1 MKQIETRF
9 RREMIFLQSDEERS
23 FENEFDKFITEKEI
37 THESST
43 SHISEQNDHSEKKKH
58 ILIMKARIMR
68 IKINLSNYLWSW
80 IYQTID
86 YLMNRIL
93 MTKHEWKIP
102 FELVQNKKS
111 FLDHLRKF
119 DCKVYLIHKN
129 LSRKHKLASRAHIEF
144 LIKYDSTNIFMTWVF
159 SEKKMIRTR
168 NAIFDER
175 LFYKKDGELN
185 LMQLI
190 NKSIIESSFDV
201 SELFTRVIEVE
212 SNDEQ
217 LLEIFKELENVHLAD
232 KEKRKDDYSGFFL
245 ISEIISE
252 SNTSMNVISRDD
264 DIKNDFISRS
274 VAISED
280 DDIFHDFDDIIEDVD
295 IHDAQASIDTKRA
308 DI

>member
-1 MKQIETRF
+1 
-9 RREMIFLQSDEERS
+9 
-23 FENEFDKFITEKEI
+23 
-37 THESST
+37 
-43 SHISEQNDHSEKKKH
+43 
-58 ILIMKARIMR
+58 
-68 IKINLSNYLWSW
+68 
-80 IYQTID
+80 
-86 YLMNRIL
+86 
-93 MTKHEWKIP
+93 
-102 FELVQNKKS
+102 
-111 FLDHLRKF
+111 
-119 DCKVYLIHKN
+119 
-129 LSRKHKLASRAHIEF
+129 
-144 LIKYDSTNIFMTWVF
+144 
-159 SEKKMIRTR
+159 MIRTR